1 MMACPVCGNSST
13 KDIATFR
20 SQNPVFSG
28 CLRATCTSC
37 DMVYATPMP
46 PESALSEYNARY
58 FSAAHAGKPSSL
70 AALAFFSGIARLRLA
85 FVKRFLDG
93 HHIAVNHVLEFGPG
107 LGFFAKSWK
116 ELHPLSAYSVVETD
130 SSCHKSLQAL
140 GAQIVEASNIGPS
153 DLVVMSHVLE
163 HVSDPVAFLHSAT
176 RRLRRGGAV
185 FIEVPCQD
193 WKHKALDE
201 PHVLFFEKKSIQL
214 LLARLGFD
222 DIQASYYGQPIRV
235 LCSRSWLHNKL
246 MAIRG
251 KLIGLGV
258 ISPFST
264 MAAGLEP
271 LIYPIER
278 AVVKPFLAHR
288 ESDEPAWWL
297 RVVAR
302 KL

>member
-1 MMACPVCGNSST
+1 
-13 KDIATFR
+13 
-20 SQNPVFSG
+20 
-28 CLRATCTSC
+28 
-37 DMVYATPMP
+37 MVYATPMP

-70 AALAFFSGIARLRLA
+70 LALAFFSGIARLRLA
-85 FVKRFLDG
+85 FVRRFLAR
-93 HHIAVNHVLEFGPG
+93 HQIVVNHVLEFGPG

-116 ELHPLSAYSVVETD
+116 ELYPSSIYSVVETD

-140 GAQIVEASNIGPS
+140 GAQIVDAPNMGSS

-176 RRLRRGGAV
+176 LGLRQGGAV

-201 PHVLFFEKKSIQL
+201 PHVLFFEKKSMQL

-222 DIQASYYGQPIRV
+222 DIQVSYYGQSIRS
-235 LCSRSWLHNKL
+235 LCSRSWSHNKW

-251 KLIGLGV
+251 KLISLGV

-264 MAAGLEP
+264 MVAGLEP
-271 LIYPIER
+271 LICPMER
-278 AVVKPFLAHR
+278 AMVKPFLAHQ

>member
-1 MMACPVCGNSST
+1 MMACPVCGNNST
-13 KDIATFR
+13 KDIAIFR

-28 CLRATCTSC
+28 CSRATCSSC

-46 PESALSEYNARY
+46 SESALSEYNARY
-58 FSAAHAGKPSSL
+58 FSSAHSGKPSSPL
-70 AALAFFSGIARLRLA
+70 ALAFFSGIARLRLA
-85 FVKRFLDG
+85 FVKRFLER
-93 HHIAVNHVLEFGPG
+93 HQIVVNHILEFGPG

-116 ELHPLSAYSVVETD
+116 ELYPSSIYSVVETD

-140 GAQIVEASNIGPS
+140 GAQIVDAPNISPS

-163 HVSDPVAFLHSAT
+163 HVPDPVAFMHSAT
-176 RRLRRGGAV
+176 RGLRQGGAV

-214 LLARLGFD
+214 LLSRLGFD
-222 DIQASYYGQPIRV
+222 DIQVSYYGQSIRS

-246 MAIRG
+246 MGIRG
-251 KLIGLGV
+251 KLIGIGLV
-258 ISPFST
+258 SPFAS
-264 MAAGLEP
+264 MVAGLEP
-271 LIYPIER
+271 LSSPIER
-278 AVVKPFLAHR
+278 AIVKPFLAHQ

>member
-1 MMACPVCGNSST
+1 MMACPVCGNNST
-13 KDIATFR
+13 KDIALFR
-20 SQNPVFSG
+20 SQNPVFLG
-28 CLRATCTSC
+28 CSRATCSSC

-46 PESALSEYNARY
+46 SESALTEYNARY
-58 FSAAHAGKPSSL
+58 FSAAHSGKPSSPL
-70 AALAFFSGIARLRLA
+70 ALAFFSGIARLRLA
-85 FVKRFLDG
+85 FVGQFLAR
-93 HHIAVNHVLEFGPG
+93 HQIVVNHVLEFGPG

-116 ELHPLSAYSVVETD
+116 ELYPSSIYSVVETD
-130 SSCHKSLQAL
+130 SSCHKLLQAL
-140 GAQIVEASNIGPS
+140 GAQIVDASNIGPC

-176 RRLRRGGAV
+176 RGLRQGGAV

-201 PHVLFFEKKSIQL
+201 PHVLFFEKKSMQL

-222 DIQASYYGQPIRV
+222 DIQVSYYGQSIRS
-235 LCSRSWLHNKL
+235 LCSRSWSHSKW

-251 KLIGLGV
+251 KLISLGV

-264 MAAGLEP
+264 MVAGLEP
-271 LIYPIER
+271 LICPMER
-278 AVVKPFLAHR
+278 AMVKPFLAHQ

>member
-1 MMACPVCGNSST
+1 MIACPVCGNKST

-20 SQNPVFSG
+20 SQSPIFSG
-28 CLRATCTSC
+28 CSRATCSSC

-46 PESALSEYNARY
+46 SESALSQYNAIY

-70 AALAFFSGIARLRLA
+70 LALAFFSGIARLRLA
-85 FVKRFLDG
+85 FVRRYLDRNQ
-93 HHIAVNHVLEFGPG
+93 IAVNHVVEFGPG

-116 ELHPLSAYSVVETD
+116 ESYPSSIYSVVETD

-140 GAQIVEASNIGPS
+140 GVQIVDASNNGPS

-176 RRLRRGGAV
+176 RGLRQGGAV

-201 PHVLFFEKKSIQL
+201 PHVLFFEKKSMQL
-214 LLARLGFD
+214 LLSRLGFD
-222 DIQASYYGQPIRV
+222 DIQVSYYGQSIRS

-251 KLIGLGV
+251 KLISLGV

-264 MAAGLEP
+264 MVAGLEP
-271 LIYPIER
+271 LICPMER
-278 AVVKPFLAHR
+278 AMVKPFLAHQ

>member
-1 MMACPVCGNSST
+1 MMACPVCGNNST

-20 SQNPVFSG
+20 SQNPVFLG
-28 CLRATCTSC
+28 CSRATCSSC

-46 PESALSEYNARY
+46 SESALAEYNARY
-58 FSAAHAGKPSSL
+58 FSSAHSGKPSSL
-70 AALAFFSGIARLRLA
+70 LALAFFSGIARLRLA
-85 FVKRFLDG
+85 FVRRFLARHQIG
-93 HHIAVNHVLEFGPG
+93 VNHVLEFGPG

-116 ELHPLSAYSVVETD
+116 ELHPSSIYSVVETD

-140 GAQIVEASNIGPS
+140 GVQIVDAPNMGPS

-176 RRLRRGGAV
+176 LGLRQGGAV

-201 PHVLFFEKKSIQL
+201 PHVLFFEKKSMQL
-214 LLARLGFD
+214 LLAKLGFE
-222 DIQASYYGQPIRV
+222 DIQVSYYGQSIRA
-235 LCSRSWLHNKL
+235 LCSRSWLDNKL
-246 MAIRG
+246 IAIRG
-251 KLIGLGV
+251 KLISLGV
-258 ISPFST
+258 ISPFS
-264 MAAGLEP
+264 AVVAGLEP
-271 LIYPIER
+271 LICPVER
-278 AVVKPFLAHR
+278 AMVKPFLAHQ

-297 RVVAR
+297 RAVAR

>member
-1 MMACPVCGNSST
+1 MTACPVCGNNST
-13 KDIATFR
+13 KDIAIFR

-28 CLRATCTSC
+28 CSRATCSSC

-46 PESALSEYNARY
+46 PQSALSEYNASY

-70 AALAFFSGIARLRLA
+70 MALAFFSGIARLRLA
-85 FVKRFLDG
+85 FVKRFLDE
-93 HHIAVNHVLEFGPG
+93 HNIAVNHVLEFGPG

-116 ELHPLSAYSVVETD
+116 EFCPASIYSAVETD
-130 SSCHKSLQAL
+130 SSCHNSLQAL
-140 GAQIVEASNIGPS
+140 GVQIVEAPNIEPS

-163 HVSDPVAFLHSAT
+163 HVSDPVVFLNSAT
-176 RRLRRGGAV
+176 RALRRGGAI

-201 PHVLFFEKKSIQL
+201 PHVLFFEKKTLQL
-214 LLARLGFD
+214 LLAKIGFE
-222 DIQASYYGQPIRV
+222 DIQVSYYGQPIRV
-235 LCSRSWLHNKL
+235 LCSRAWLHNKL
-246 MAIRG
+246 TAIRG
-251 KLIGLGV
+251 KLISLGI

-264 MAAGLEP
+264 MVAGLEP

-278 AVVKPFLAHR
+278 AMVKPFLAHR

-297 RVVAR
+297 RAVAR